1 MLIELITPIML
12 ASAPMTIVVPEGNYD
27 HGSQVSTYKSKAGMK
42 LAATYSGT
50 QTYSYNG
57 RPYDSDND

>member
-27 HGSQVSTYKSKAGMK
+27 HGSQVSTYKTKAGTK
-42 LAATYSGT
+42 LASTFSGT
-50 QTYSYNG
+50 QTYGANG
-57 RPYDSDND
+57 RPFDSDND

>member
-27 HGSQVSTYKSKAGMK
+27 HGSQVSTYKGLTK
-42 LAATYSGT
+42 LALTMNGT
-50 QTYSYNG
+50 QTYG
-57 RPYDSDND
+57 ADGHPRDADNDN